1 VVASSADI
9 NTQMGAILG
18 TAPRGSG
25 TITAPGS
32 EIDIKGGVDPLDLG
46 SLTLGGKKK
55 KEDQPFLKAAP
66 FQLSPEIIDLLE
78 NANFNTANQQS
89 VLEDVTNVAT
99 ATDTFGE
106 VGVQPTILDTLND
119 NTDDQLFDN
128 VALGTDLDVRRQDNL
143 EGVAAGVDTSIA
155 TPSLGAEDQLFPRLT
170 DTDIARQPTSEELR
184 IGKTIGKSVIGATV
198 GGVSPAD
205 SAKNAALKIAVGND
219 PVLSTLVQGQSVIPS
234 ALKQIA
240 GDTPSLSKV
249 SGALKIGKFLDQSL
263 TEASRYNSLEEA
275 FQGTLDNLKAT
286 GEGIVDLISNPAR
299 VLEEAGNIFTYGTG
313 NPVVSAMSVPH
324 GPEHRYTMDADGNL
338 ITTPGW
344 LSGFMF
350 LLPQSAVG
358 VSGGMSL
365 ADQISRTPGSGSE
378 GSWLQTLE
386 GAASRTFL
394 GRKLGADAK
403 DLAPSRLEELKYDYQ
418 NYTDAIVGGFETITE
433 NVAVT
438 RNVGTKTNFI
448 NFENGYEMINSLN
461 LNYLNPLKTFSELTP
476 EEWEKATIDKNLFAY
491 NTEDREAA
499 IVPFA
504 KRGNELAIAVGE
516 KLGRPD
522 LVDRPIGEVNAAL
535 STLVGPHFEEMQKGF
550 DAAWK
555 EHAKTLNMP
564 SEEYPGMGEQETLIE
579 ETKFKNLRYMEMEAK
594 SKKINDEAVDLGNEI
609 SKENTGFNFNYV
621 DYGGF
626 RDPDT
631 NPAIGLGNKVSEVT
645 GQITF
650 GFSDTDKAITDSF
663 YDRAGKNE
671 NGKANASIPSY
682 VNSEEG
688 QALIETITLEQMGK
702 QEAKA
707 EGVEYASLPKGTAT
721 DATFD
726 TSGTSQYIGKDE
738 TTVSKE
744 EAIQLAGMFGTNIRV
759 EPFDTIVDA
768 GKGALTDIT
777 KGIGDLLGGDE
788 PPPFVAPA
796 DDDQEEAAAQAGGL
810 VAKSVVDDDAGVSD
824 AGAGFGMSVEGDAGD
839 WF

>member
-1 VVASSADI
+1 MVASSADI

-18 TAPRGSG
+18 AGPKGAG
-25 TITAPGS
+25 TLTAPGS

-46 SLTLGGKKK
+46 TLGTLGGKKK

-66 FQLSPEIIDLLE
+66 FQLSPEIVELLE
-78 NANFNTANQQS
+78 TANFNTANQQS
-89 VLEDVTNVAT
+89 VLEDFTDVAT

-119 NTDDQLFDN
+119 NSDNQLFDR
-128 VALGTDLDVRRQDNL
+128 VALGTDLDVRRQVNL

-170 DTDIARQPTSEELR
+170 DTDIARQPTSGELR

-249 SGALKIGKFLDQSL
+249 SGALKIAKFLDQSL
-263 TEASRYNSLEEA
+263 TEASRYNNLEEA

-286 GEGIVDLISNPAR
+286 GEDIVDLISNPAR

-350 LLPQSAVG
+350 MLPQSAIG

-403 DLAPSRLEELKYDYQ
+403 DLAPSRNEELKYDYQ

-461 LNYLNPLKTFSELTP
+461 LNYLPANKTFSELTP

-516 KLGRPD
+516 KLGRPN
-522 LVDRPIGEVNAAL
+522 LVDKPIGEVNAAL

-564 SEEYPGMGEQETLIE
+564 SEEYPGMGEQETLAE
-579 ETKFKNLRYMEMEAK
+579 GTKFKNLRYMEMEAK

-609 SKENTGFNFNYV
+609 SKENTGFNYNYV

-631 NPAIGLGNKVSEVT
+631 NPAIGLGNKVSEVS

-650 GFSDTDKAITDSF
+650 GFSPRDNAIRDSF
-663 YDRAGKNE
+663 YDRAGKTE
-671 NGKANASIPSY
+671 DGKANASIPSY

-688 QALIETITLEQMGK
+688 QALIETITLEEMGK
-702 QEAKA
+702 QEVQTSRVDTLSDEALR
-707 EGVEYASLPKGTAT
+707 GAT
-721 DATFD
+721 VRV
-726 TSGTSQYIGKDE
+726 GTSDVPQETAKFTGTTGPFSMQTLKDFGKLLTPDDGKDPLAPVDVVPYDPE
-738 TTVSKE
+738 TR
-744 EAIQLAGMFGTNIRV
+744 GGN
-759 EPFDTIVDA
+759 EPLPVT
-768 GKGALTDIT
+768 
-777 KGIGDLLGGDE
+777 
-788 PPPFVAPA
+788 PPTAP
-796 DDDQEEAAAQAGGL
+796 DQEELAAQAGGA
-810 VAKSVVDDDAGVSD
+810 VAQSDQGFDDFDADVDYGD
-824 AGAGFGMSVEGDAGD
+824 EGG
-839 WF
+839 WW